1 MGATFY
7 RAFDGMLLELNE
19 QKVQL
24 AQLANKYPLT
34 GLLNLRAGL
43 EAFTVSAARAKRNN
57 SMLAMLFID
66 LNKFKL
72 INDVHGHVVGDQT
85 LIDIATNLQTQ
96 LREYDHAIRV
106 GGDEFIILLNDV
118 TSSEQ
123 VLEISDRLV
132 QQLEIKSALTP
143 FITPTISLGIAI
155 YPQDGNTFTEL
166 KHKADSAM
174 YQAKEDKL
182 LKICINNKKI

>member
-34 GLLNLRAGL
+34 GLLNLRSGL

-118 TSSEQ
+118 TS
-123 VLEISDRLV
+123 
-132 QQLEIKSALTP
+132 
-143 FITPTISLGIAI
+143 
-155 YPQDGNTFTEL
+155 
-166 KHKADSAM
+166 
-174 YQAKEDKL
+174 
-182 LKICINNKKI
+182 